1 MREQLKIIKNFLTYK
16 EEFFHKKDLGYP
28 ISQNEY
34 DRLAMLKEE
43 ALIAKMQIEQES
55 KYIKKLLKK
64 VK

>member
-1 MREQLKIIKNFLTYK
+1 MKEQMRIVRRYLTYK
-16 EEFFHKKDLGYP
+16 EQIFHKKDLGYP
-28 ISQNEY
+28 ISQDEY